1 MKVFDKNDPD
11 FLSNLTGPERKH
23 FMEVCYYKISTH
35 PQLLLRDEISSREF
49 PLDVRVNS
57 INLMIK
63 YFEGE
68 EEYEKCDTLKK
79 LVKKLEYGRKNNSE
93 DR

>member
-1 MKVFDKNDPD
+1 MDIFDKNEPD

-23 FMEVCYYKISTH
+23 FMEVCYYKISTY
-35 PQLLLRDEISSREF
+35 PQLLLKDEIS

-57 INLMIK
+57 IRVLIK

-68 EEYEKCDTLKK
+68 EEYEKCATLKK
-79 LVKKLEYGRKNNSE
+79 LMNKLEYGRKNNSK
-93 DR
+93 D

>member
-1 MKVFDKNDPD
+1 MDIFDKNEPD

-23 FMEVCYYKISTH
+23 FMEVCYYKISTY
-35 PQLLLRDEISSREF
+35 PQLLLKDEIS

-57 INLMIK
+57 IRVLIK

-68 EEYEKCDTLKK
+68 EEYEKCAKLKK
-79 LVKKLEYGRKNNSE
+79 LMNKLEHGRKNSSK
-93 DR
+93 DQ